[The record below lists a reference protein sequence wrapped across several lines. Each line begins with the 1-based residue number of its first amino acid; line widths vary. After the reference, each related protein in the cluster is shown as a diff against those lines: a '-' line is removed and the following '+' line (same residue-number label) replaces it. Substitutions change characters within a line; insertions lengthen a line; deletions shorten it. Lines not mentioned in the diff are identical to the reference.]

1 MKFLAIAGQFL
12 PISTSALSAFE
23 RAARHDNTAEPGLP
37 KSALQPSTPPETSKP
52 PEDRRGAD
60 ADTPT
65 KPNECSSQ
73 RDYDL
78 GIREGLRMAP
88 PCPTQADDA
97 AAREAALRR
106 QREEQVRASE
116 AAAAAAAAEKQRQ
129 TQAKSDYSDRIAAA
143 VRARMIAPPGL
154 NRDISAEIEVT
165 QSLSGEV
172 IATKLLKSSGEESY
186 DAAVLR
192 AVQSASPLPL
202 PADRSLFKEKI
213 KINYRSGL
221 P

>member
-1 MKFLAIAGQFL
+1 
-12 PISTSALSAFE
+12 
-23 RAARHDNTAEPGLP
+23 
-37 KSALQPSTPPETSKP
+37 
-52 PEDRRGAD
+52 
-60 ADTPT
+60 
-65 KPNECSSQ
+65 
-73 RDYDL
+73 
-78 GIREGLRMAP
+78 MAP